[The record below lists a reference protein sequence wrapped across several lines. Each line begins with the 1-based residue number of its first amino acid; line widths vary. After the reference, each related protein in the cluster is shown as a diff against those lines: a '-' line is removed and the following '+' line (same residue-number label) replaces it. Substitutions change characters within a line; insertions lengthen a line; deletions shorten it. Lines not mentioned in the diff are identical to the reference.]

1 MKQHHRFTK
10 CKSRSTDHR
19 VKFVTFIGAAL
30 IATLLSSCRE
40 SPPTGVPSPG
50 SKPQEHAANTVTTTR
65 PPELRQPE
73 TNRARRADDWFEDV
87 TDASGIEFTY
97 RNGSDAG
104 EFTILETVGGGVG
117 LFDFDS
123 DGQQDVFCVGGGTI
137 EPRTALPSGLPCR
150 LFQNVGR
157 CRFAEVTTPSHVP
170 DATDYS
176 HGCTAGDVNNDG
188 FPDIF
193 VTCYG
198 RSCLMINCGD
208 GTFVDETDS
217 AGLAVESWS
226 TAAAFADVDGDGNA
240 DLYVAGYTDW
250 TPENNKP
257 CRQAVDQERDV
268 CPPQNYNPVPDHLF
282 RNLGD
287 GRFLDISEEMGI
299 RQNGMGLGVLAT
311 DINQDGQLDFFV
323 ANDAVAN
330 HLYVSSDG
338 HSFTET
344 GELSG
349 VSYNEGGSPEGS
361 MGIDAEDIDG
371 DGLYDL
377 WVTNFEMEDNSL
389 YQNRGNGLFQHATA
403 AFGLA
408 GQSRVNVGFGTGL
421 HDFDGD
427 SWVDMYVV
435 NGHVLYGRGIRP
447 FRQPA
452 FVYRNLNGRKFAD
465 VTKSAGTWF
474 DVAHAARG
482 AAAGD
487 LDGDGMLDLVVSSI
501 NEPTTI
507 LRNQLPAKNW
517 VRLRLVGRHSAR
529 VPIGARVTVKAFD
542 RNCVRMLKSGAGYLS
557 QSDSRILFAVEA
569 GRTVVDA
576 EVVWPSGTR
585 ELFRGLATETDH
597 VVIEDSGTE

>member
-1 MKQHHRFTK
+1 MCQRGDHRFK
-10 CKSRSTDHR
+10 M
-19 VKFVTFIGAAL
+19 VTVISAAL
-30 IATLLSSCRE
+30 AATILSSCGE
-40 SPPTGVPSPG
+40 SPQVPVEPIR
-50 SKPQEHAANTVTTTR
+50 SKSGEHAANTETTT
-65 PPELRQPE
+65 LASNLLQTE
-73 TNRARRADDWFEDV
+73 TTRAPRAEDWFEDV
-87 TDASGIEFTY
+87 TNASGIVFTY
-97 RNGSDAG
+97 RNGNDAG
-104 EFTILETVGGGVG
+104 QFTILETVGGGVG
-117 LFDFDS
+117 IFDFDS
-123 DGQQDVFCVGGGTI
+123 DSQQDVFCVGGGTI
-137 EPRTALPSGLPCR
+137 NPDTAMPSGLPCR
-150 LFQNVGR
+150 LFQNLGD
-157 CRFAEVTTPSHVP
+157 CQFAEITTHSHVP
-170 DATDYS
+170 DATEYS
-176 HGCTAGDVNNDG
+176 HGCTVGDINNDG

-198 RSCLMINCGD
+198 RSCLMMNCGD
-208 GTFVDETDS
+208 GTFVDMTNS

-226 TAAAFADVDGDGNA
+226 TAAAFADIDGDGHT

-250 TPENNKP
+250 TPEINKP
-257 CRQAVDQERDV
+257 CRRTVDQLADV

-287 GRFLDISEEMGI
+287 GRFLDISEEIGI
-299 RQNGMGLGVLAT
+299 RQDGMGLGVLAT

-330 HLYVSSDG
+330 HLYVGSDG
-338 HSFTET
+338 HSLTET

-371 DGLYDL
+371 DGLSEL

-421 HDFDGD
+421 CDFDGD

-435 NGHVLYGRGIRP
+435 NGHVLYRRGIRP

-452 FVYRNLNGRKFAD
+452 FVYKNVSGGKFAD

-474 DVAHAARG
+474 EAAHAARG
-482 AAAGD
+482 AATGD

-501 NEPTTI
+501 NEPTAI
-507 LRNQLPAKNW
+507 LRNQLPSQNW
-517 VRLRLVGRHSAR
+517 VRLQLVGRRSAR
-529 VPIGARVTVKAFD
+529 IPVGARVTVKAFD

-557 QSDSRILFAVEA
+557 QSESRLLIAVEA
-569 GRTVVDA
+569 EQPVVDA
-576 EVVWPSGTR
+576 EVVWPSGTH
-585 ELFRGLATETDH
+585 EYFRGLPTKTDH
-597 VVIEDSGTE
+597 VIIEDSGSE